1 MKKKLL
7 VLLTLIFVLSVSS
20 CSLNNN
26 ETNPHE
32 SSSLVTA
39 QTPETT
45 TASEKDLFMESF
57 GDFFETDYSVYDD
70 ITAQYPDKTVLTWI
84 VNSGS
89 SYFTARTEKINE
101 YLDSQGYDFAVCFIP
116 LFTSSFIEPE
126 LFYIDRVEEIIADGR
141 QADILCCETY
151 GIGEGVVNAYHNFVQ
166 HGLLDPLNSYLESP
180 AGQELYE
187 LMPENHWESLRVNGS
202 IYGVD
207 GKMVSVGE
215 DYGYYVNADLAEKYG
230 FDVSRP
236 IEDQLDI
243 LKEIKENETCDI
255 FTLGDNKLWDP
266 TLYFT
271 SAKKITQAVYWDTE
285 VHTAKCIL
293 DNPEFLEKL
302 CLFDT
307 LSKNGL
313 LTKATA
319 GTGTSFFIAQV
330 HVANGS
336 VIYNPFSTVDFD
348 YKGDSGDLTKVW
360 PVYSEHCSISNSY
373 NATGICSASQNKD
386 KAFEL
391 LALTQTDPYLNNLM
405 IYGLEGEDYN
415 MTEDG
420 KVVQINFYDFDF
432 YRYANYMICCQ
443 NTDYRGFGPNITAD
457 EYKAVYENAV
467 IDEDFDFAF
476 DCSGFDHEINAI
488 SAIMEGFRLPSKDQ
502 TLEEALSEFREKL
515 EYAGLQKII
524 DECNRQYEEY
534 KENKNES

>member
-7 VLLTLIFVLSVSS
+7 VLLTLMFVLSASS

-32 SSSLVTA
+32 SSSLASA
-39 QTPETT
+39 QAPEAT
-45 TASEKDLFMESF
+45 TASEKELFMESF
-57 GDFFETDYSVYDD
+57 GDFFEADYSVYDD
-70 ITAQYPDKTVLTWI
+70 IQARYPDKTVLTWI

-126 LFYIDRVEEIIADGR
+126 LFYIDRVEEIIAEGR
-141 QADILCCETY
+141 QADILCCEAY

-166 HGLLDPLNSYLESP
+166 HGLLDPLNGYLKSP

-187 LMPENHWESLRVNGS
+187 LMPENHWETLRVNGS

-236 IEDQLDI
+236 IEDQLGI

-255 FTLGDNKLWDP
+255 FTLGDNKLGDP
-266 TLYFT
+266 TSYFT

-285 VHTAKCIL
+285 AHTAKCIL

-302 CLFDT
+302 RLFDT

-313 LTKATA
+313 LTKTTA
-319 GTGTSFFIAQV
+319 GTGTGFFIAQV

-336 VIYNPFSTVDFD
+336 VIYNPFTTVDFD

-360 PVYSEHCSISNSY
+360 PVYSEHCSISSSY

-420 KVVQINFYDFDF
+420 RVVQINFYDLDF
-432 YRYANYMICCQ
+432 YRYANYMICRP

-476 DCSGFDHEINAI
+476 DCSGSDHEINAI
-488 SAIMEGFRLPSKDQ
+488 SAIMEGFRLPGNDQ

-515 EYAGLQKII
+515 EGAGLQKII